1 MMNSF
6 VSYSIAY
13 LCKGAPAPFLC
24 AKKCTLFLVVFRYT
38 KESMFIFLKKVRGFS
53 MKDDTRKEIM
63 TLVQNADN
71 GDEGAMLTFIGM
83 ASLYSELYSNP
94 FAFKKRNEYIVNLV
108 ENGNPAGFILAGD
121 DYLNGDILERS
132 VEKAVAYY
140 YLAANSG
147 ETFGYELIAKM
158 HLDGDGLP
166 VNYQLAYEFLKK
178 SEDSNNGQMR
188 SDLGYFFMGEMFYHG
203 LYVQKTGSR
212 QKIITWK

>member
-1 MMNSF
+1 
-6 VSYSIAY
+6 
-13 LCKGAPAPFLC
+13 
-24 AKKCTLFLVVFRYT
+24 
-38 KESMFIFLKKVRGFS
+38 

-63 TLVQNADN
+63 TIIENADN
-71 GDEGAMLTFIGM
+71 GDEEAMLTFIGM
-83 ASLYSELYSNP
+83 ASLSSELYSNP
-94 FAFKKRNEYIVNLV
+94 FAIKKRNEYIVNLV

-132 VEKAVAYY
+132 VEKAVAFY

-178 SEDSNNGQMR
+178 SEDSNAGQMR

-203 LYVQKTGSR
+203 LCVAKDWGKAKDYYMEVMKKYYGGDYYMKACERVASMNAL
-212 QKIITWK
+212 